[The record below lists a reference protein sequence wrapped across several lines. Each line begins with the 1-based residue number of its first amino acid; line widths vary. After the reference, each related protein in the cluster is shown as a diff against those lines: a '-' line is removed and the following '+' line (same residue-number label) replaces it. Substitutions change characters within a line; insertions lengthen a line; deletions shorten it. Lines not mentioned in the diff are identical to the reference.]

1 MDNAR
6 WLLYWRIASSSA
18 GLARGNFFAL
28 GLPPPNTTNYRSYTE
43 RVPQSQGGIARQ
55 GYINISILWDVLD
68 FEQLKT
74 LNRIVEAAITAGIGY
89 ASVAR
94 DDGSKLLND
103 FVDVSGIFQPLDYQ
117 PVSNGRGT
125 VYQSVTLIMTNLTI
139 TANPSSGI

>member
-1 MDNAR
+1 MDNPK
-6 WLLYWRIASSSA
+6 WLLYWRIASTSG
-18 GLARGNFFAL
+18 GLNHGHFFAL

-74 LNRIVEAAITAGIGY
+74 LNRVVEASITGGIIY
-89 ASVAR
+89 ASIAR

-103 FVDVSGIFQPLDYQ
+103 FVDCTGVAQPLDYQ

-125 VYQSVTLIMTNLTI
+125 VYQSVTLVITNITI
-139 TANPSSGI
+139 TSNPSTGL